1 MSFALR
7 VSAFV
12 LLAVAVR
19 PLAAQPGVAG
29 DYDGPSILGRAGS
42 SAGRHGTESI
52 PIHVQASLNGTYD
65 SSILGYSVD
74 SRGAFKPGSSTGLD
88 ASVGVSGRK
97 LWHRSYLG
105 LDYGGNISHYFT
117 NSFYNGTN
125 HQMNLGWGTQI
136 GKKIQLSSQI
146 GAGTSNRFLGGP
158 SVFQSSEFE
167 FLTAPV
173 GELFDSR
180 NYFIGT
186 TTSMGYAINKRQSV
200 RFSGT
205 GSTTR
210 RRARGLADMRSY
222 GGGADWVYRLSRRSS
237 LGVSYHFSHYD
248 FEKIFGD
255 TDVHTFGA
263 HAGRKIGRD
272 WDVAASL
279 TLSKQSTVG
288 VRSFSLDPVLS
299 AILGRNSGSEVFETN
314 NLLAGGSL
322 GINRKIRR
330 SSIGLNAQRGVTPGN
345 GYFLTSINEGVG
357 FNGTHNVSRDLSF
370 SGNVNYTKLTSLGFT
385 SGAYTGWNAGA
396 GVTYK
401 LAESVGVN
409 ARFDWRTFDL
419 KQTTFG
425 RTGNRVTVG
434 ISYFPRQGPAGLW

>member
-65 SSILGYSVD
+65 SSILAYSVD
-74 SRGAFKPGSSTGLD
+74 SRGAFKPGASTGLD

-97 LWHRSYLG
+97 TWRRSYLG
-105 LDYGGNISHYFT
+105 LDYGGNISHYFA
-117 NSFYNGTN
+117 NSFFNGTN

-136 GKKIQLSSQI
+136 GKRLHLSSQI

-186 TTSMGYAINKRQSV
+186 TTSATYSFSPRQSV

-210 RRARGLADMRSY
+210 RKARSLVDMRSY
-222 GGGADWVYRLSRRSS
+222 GGSADWVYRLSRRSS
-237 LGVSYHFSHYD
+237 LGISYSFSHFD
-248 FEKIFGD
+248 FEKVFGD
-255 TDVHTFGA
+255 TDVHTVGA
-263 HAGRKIGRD
+263 HGSRKIGRD
-272 WDVAASL
+272 WDVSASF
-279 TLSKQSTVG
+279 TMSKQSTVG
-288 VRSFSLDPVLS
+288 VRSFALDPVLS
-299 AILGRNSGSEVFETN
+299 AILGRSSGSEVFETN

-322 GINRKIRR
+322 GVNRKIRR
-330 SSIGLNAQRGVTPGN
+330 SSLGINAQRGVTPGN

-357 FNGTHNVSRDLSF
+357 ANFTHNFSRDLSF
-370 SGNVNYTKLTSLGFT
+370 SGSVNYTKLISLGFA
-385 SGAYTGWNAGA
+385 SGNFTGWNAGS

-401 LAESVGVN
+401 LTESIGIN
-409 ARFDWRTFDL
+409 ARYDWRTFDL
-419 KQTTFG
+419 RRTTFG
-425 RTGNRVTVG
+425 RTGNRISVG
-434 ISYFPRQGPAGLW
+434 ITYFPKQGPAGLW